1 MSRLS
6 IRALLSAS
14 VIILGCLVLSQGAA
28 SFFSLKSVLTYQ
40 RQIAGD
46 WLPSVRA
53 LGDLRYQMM
62 LYRLRVARLV
72 AARDAKLFETTLGTV
87 AAAQRNF
94 DEAARR
100 YEGLVSSDDE
110 RALWT
115 SFQSAWTNYLSLEKP
130 AIEMARAGDYDGAWR
145 HLNTVALPAAQ
156 KAQEFLEKD
165 VDLNAKGADADV
177 ERAATVADRSEAINA
192 VMLALALAAV
202 GATLWLVRRRI
213 IAPIGAI
220 TGAMETMSAGNL
232 EASVPHADRSDE
244 IGRMA
249 GALAVF
255 RENALRV
262 RALEEEERKQAAE
275 RLRRAQSMVEVVG
288 EVGEVVRRAADGD
301 FSARLQIASD
311 DPEMGKLVTGIN
323 EINRVVDDATG
334 ELARVLG
341 KVAQGDL
348 TETITTD
355 YRGRFGEL
363 KSALNDTVSRLSD
376 TVATIQA
383 TARDVSTAA
392 QEINSG
398 ANDLSNRT
406 EQQASSLEETAA
418 TTEELAAS
426 VKASSA
432 SSRHAVSLA
441 ERATAVATEGG
452 DIATKAVDA
461 MSRIES
467 ASQKISDI
475 TGVIDEIAF
484 QTNLLALN
492 AAVEAARA
500 GDAGKGFAVVASEV
514 RTLAQRSSEAAK
526 EITALINASVS
537 EVGQGVQLVRSAGD
551 ALGKIVEASQKVTVT
566 VTEISTAAAEQANG
580 IDEMSQAV
588 AHMDEMTQQNAAL
601 AEESAAS
608 ASSLTDQ
615 IGRLGDLVATFRVR
629 GSGASQ
635 AGATRASA
643 PGRVATKASPAPLRK
658 AAGGSRWE
666 SF

>member
-6 IRALLSAS
+6 IRALLSAA
-14 VIILGCLVLSQGAA
+14 VVMLGCLVLSQGAL
-28 SFFSLKSVLTYQ
+28 SLLSLRSVVSYE

-53 LGDLRYQMM
+53 LGDMRYQMM

-72 AARDAKLFETTLGTV
+72 ANRDPKLFEPTLATV
-87 AAAQRNF
+87 SAAARNF
-94 DEAARR
+94 DDAAKR
-100 YEGLVSSDDE
+100 YEGLVSSDEE
-110 RALWT
+110 RGLWT
-115 SFQSAWTNYLSLEKP
+115 SFQAAWSNYLSLEKP
-130 AIEMARAGDYDGAWR
+130 AIEMARAGDYEGAWR
-145 HLNTVALPAAQ
+145 HLNAVALPAAQ

-165 VDLNAKGADADV
+165 VELNARGADADV
-177 ERAATVADRSEAINA
+177 VRAEGVAERSVALNTA
-192 VMLALALAAV
+192 MLALALGAV
-202 GATLWLVRRRI
+202 GATLWLVRRRVV
-213 IAPIGAI
+213 APLGAI
-220 TGAMETMSAGNL
+220 TGAMETMSTGNL
-232 EASVPHADRSDE
+232 ETVVPHADRKDE

-262 RALEEEERKQAAE
+262 RALEDEEKRQAAE
-275 RLRRAQSMVEVVG
+275 RLRRAQSMVAVVS

-311 DPEMGKLVTGIN
+311 DPEMGKLVDGIN

-348 TETITTD
+348 TETIQTA

-363 KSALNDTVSRLSD
+363 KSALNETVERLSD

-398 ANDLSNRT
+398 ATDLSNRT

-426 VKASSA
+426 VKASAA
-432 SSRHAVSLA
+432 SSRQAVDLA
-441 ERATAVATEGG
+441 EKATAVATEGG
-452 DIATKAVDA
+452 DIAGRAVDA
-461 MSRIES
+461 MARIES

-537 EVGQGVQLVRSAGD
+537 EVGQGVELVRSAGD
-551 ALGKIVEASQKVTVT
+551 ALQKIVEASRNVTVT
-566 VTEISTAAAEQANG
+566 VSEISTAAAEQANG

-608 ASSLTDQ
+608 ATSLTDQ

-629 GSGASQ
+629 GGAMRFEEQ
-635 AGATRASA
+635 PRAARTARPAA
-643 PGRVATKASPAPLRK
+643 PPAPPRRK
-658 AAGGSRWE
+658 AANAGRWDA
-666 SF
+666 F

>member
-6 IRALLSAS
+6 IRALLSAA
-14 VIILGCLVLSQGAA
+14 VVILGCLVLSQGAA
-28 SFFSLKSVLTYQ
+28 SLLSLRSVLDYQ

-53 LGDLRYQMM
+53 VGDLRYQMM

-72 AARDAKLFETTLGTV
+72 AARDPKLFETTLATV
-87 AAAQRNF
+87 AAAQRGF
-94 DEAARR
+94 DEAARK
-100 YEGLVSSDDE
+100 YEGLVSSDEE

-115 SFQSAWTNYLSLEKP
+115 SFQGAWSNYLSLEKP
-130 AIEMARAGDYDGAWR
+130 AIEMARAGDYDSAWK

-165 VDLNAKGADADV
+165 VELNAQGADADV
-177 ERAATVADRSEAINA
+177 RRADVVAQRSVIVNGL
-192 VMLALALAAV
+192 MLALALAAV
-202 GATLWLVRRRI
+202 GGTLWMVRRRI
-213 IAPIGAI
+213 VAPLGAI
-220 TGAMETMSAGNL
+220 TGAMETMSAGHL
-232 EASVPHADRSDE
+232 ETNVPYADRQDE

-262 RALEEEERKQAAE
+262 RALEEEEKKQAAE
-275 RLRRAQSMVEVVG
+275 RLRRAQSMVEVVS

-301 FSARLQIASD
+301 FTARLQIASD
-311 DPEMGKLVTGIN
+311 DPEMGKLVSGIN

-348 TETITTD
+348 TETIATT

-363 KSALNDTVSRLSD
+363 KSALNETVGRLSE

-441 ERATAVATEGG
+441 ERATAVAAEGG
-452 DIATKAVDA
+452 DIAGRAVEA
-461 MSRIES
+461 MARIET

-526 EITALINASVS
+526 EITALINASVA

-551 ALGKIVEASQKVTVT
+551 ALHKIVEATQDVTTT

-615 IGRLGDLVATFRVR
+615 IGRLGDLVAAFRVR
-629 GSGASQ
+629 GTAPSFQ
-635 AGATRASA
+635 APARAAA
-643 PGRVATKASPAPLRK
+643 PARTPAAPPARRQ

-666 SF
+666 AF